1 MSAQPLVLMYHR
13 VGEDACDPFG
23 LCVDPR
29 RFRTQLER
37 LARLAEVVPLSELFE
52 APRRGRPRVAV
63 TFDDGYL
70 DNLQAALPE
79 LERAGLP
86 ATLFAISGRLGATEE
101 CWWDQLEQVFRGGW
115 EGEPAIELEV
125 PQRGVRIA
133 GGLSCDPHSLREL
146 HSLLLRLP
154 PAEIY
159 PLLEQLRMQLQ
170 LPPPVLER
178 RLMTAQELLRLD
190 ASSCFTVGAHTRSHP
205 NLVVLSAAE
214 QLDELAG
221 SRRDLETLLG
231 RTVDCFSYP
240 YGSYDAVTL
249 AAVQEAGF
257 AWAATAAPPHAS
269 LEARERAL
277 LIGRHNV
284 ENWDGYGFEERL
296 RGWLA

>member
-23 LCVDPR
+23 LVVDAR
-29 RFRTQLER
+29 RFRAQLER
-37 LARLAEVVPLSELFE
+37 LGRLADVVTLSELF
-52 APRRGRPRVAV
+52 AASPRGRPRVAV

-70 DNLQAALPE
+70 DNLEAALPE
-79 LERAGLP
+79 LERAGVP
-86 ATLFAISGRLGATEE
+86 ATLFAISGRLGAREE
-101 CWWDQLEQVFRGGW
+101 CWWDQLEQAFRRGW

-125 PQRGVRIA
+125 PHRGVRIA
-133 GGLSCDPHSLREL
+133 GGLSSDPRALREL
-146 HSLLLRLP
+146 HTLLLGLP

-159 PLLEQLRMQLQ
+159 PLIDQLRSQLG

-178 RLMTAQELLRLD
+178 RLMTPAELVRLD

-214 QLDELAG
+214 QLEELAG
-221 SRRDLETLLG
+221 SRRDLEALLG
-231 RTVDCFSYP
+231 RDVDCFSYP
-240 YGSYDAVTL
+240 YGSYDAVTV
-249 AAVQEAGF
+249 AAVREAGF
-257 AWAATAAPPHAS
+257 AWAATASPPQGSPATH
-269 LEARERAL
+269 ERAL

-296 RGWLA
+296 RAWLA